1 MKTTYLP
8 IWRWVSAVLV
18 MLALGGCAT
27 TSGLSSLKQA
37 GYQEKTPMYLIGP
50 GDQVDVFVW
59 GNPDLSAT
67 VPVRPDGMITTP
79 LVEDVPA
86 SGKTPTELARVME
99 KRLAKYIRNPVV
111 TVIVTGFVGLYSEQ
125 IRVVGEAAKPQS
137 LPFKKDMT
145 LLDVMIAVGGLTDY
159 AAGNSATLVRTVDG
173 KRKQYR
179 VRLDDLLKD
188 GDITANVD
196 MMPGDIVIIP
206 EAWF

>member
-1 MKTTYLP
+1 
-8 IWRWVSAVLV
+8 

-27 TSGLSSLKQA
+27 TSGLPSLKQA

-50 GDQVDVFVW
+50 GDTVDVFVW

-86 SGKTPTELARVME
+86 SGKTPTQLARAME

-111 TVIVTGFVGLYSEQ
+111 TVIVTGFVGRYSEQ
-125 IRVVGEAAKPQS
+125 IRVVGEAAKPQA
-137 LPFKKDMT
+137 LPYKQDMT
-145 LLDVMIAVGGLTDY
+145 LLDVMIAVGGLTEY
-159 AAGNSATLVRTVDG
+159 AAGNSATIIRTVNG
-173 KRKQYR
+173 KQKQYR
-179 VRLDDLLKD
+179 VRIDDLLKD
-188 GDITANVD
+188 GDISANVD
-196 MMPGDIVIIP
+196 MLPGDVLIIP